1 MRKREIALR
10 ICSILL
16 VICFALTSATAV
28 QIIKVYAEDYQEND
42 MDNPEPETDPE
53 PEHGTGFVPDPE
65 PEPEPEPEPIPE
77 PEPEPEPQPQP
88 APEPDPFDYELAC
101 YTPTINFG
109 KVNAGDVVY
118 ARQFAIVNIGTTTFP
133 LTWEEVDPYTAFN
146 VGSISPDD
154 VMEPQES
161 ILFSVSPNEGL
172 APGTYQARYTFFSA
186 NDYRRHHTA
195 TVDVTITVV
204 DSTPYITSVD
214 VVPASATVP
223 IGRSFDFDA
232 NVKGGNNY
240 DPSVTWS
247 LAGNQSTGTTVNAD
261 GTVTISPNETASSF
275 TVVATSRQDP
285 SKSDRGVVTVAVID
299 HVISIKADPVEGGA
313 IAGGGAVRDG
323 GSCTIS
329 ASPNNNYVFK
339 GWYEGG
345 NLISSTGQTN
355 ISNVTSDHT
364 FVAKFERQSCYVRT
378 SVNNGDGGSVTGS
391 QSVPYGG
398 KMTITAKAN
407 DGYSFAGFVEDN
419 KTISTASSIEL
430 NNIITDRNI
439 TAVFNRDR
447 CTVNV
452 SVYPQDTGKYEGA
465 GTYNKGDK
473 VVLRTKAYDGYEFT
487 GWTINSQTVSRDDKY
502 TIEHIKSDVNVVAN
516 FMKINT
522 TTYRVTA
529 GITNAG
535 GTISPSGDFNIP
547 EGSSVTYNIMAQ
559 AGYRITAVTVDG
571 KNIGAVSS
579 YTFNNIRGAHSITA
593 SFEKIPEAPKKSG
606 TSGSTTK
613 KNADNQPDVKGAQK
627 KTEFNEK
634 TAAEGAVTEQK
645 VVDEKVP
652 EQVETLDDEQ
662 YAEDVYT
669 EAAEPVT
676 SEDVPEAMTGSV
688 MAKHNIDEAT
698 LRILI
703 DDDAVLPMLREAFE
717 DGTLQI
723 TVNNTYAADQQE
735 TAVQLYYS
743 QPTLLNFE
751 DVIAETLTPEEKY
764 QVLTGTPVSFNIDIT
779 ENTETVDAG
788 TKELMQKK
796 IGYKPVSYF
805 DFLIMKTSNG
815 TTSVINNT
823 SAELEVVVH
832 IPEQFKKEGRKF
844 FVIRNHNGVVD
855 ILEDIGND
863 PNTVTFKTDR
873 FSEYAIAYEAINV
886 NRLVLRVVVIAFLSF
901 ILAVICFV
909 NLVKYKRRAGRR

>member
-1 MRKREIALR
+1 MKKREVLLK
-10 ICSILL
+10 ICAILL
-16 VICFALTSATAV
+16 TVCFALTSATAI
-28 QIIKVYAEDYQEND
+28 QIINVFAEEYEDVDDES
-42 MDNPEPETDPE
+42 E
-53 PEHGTGFVPDPE
+53 VE
-65 PEPEPEPEPIPE
+65 PEPVQEYSTGFNPDQAPD
-77 PEPEPEPQPQP
+77 QPDQ
-88 APEPDPFDYELAC
+88 PDPFDYNLVC
-101 YTPTINFG
+101 YTPSINFG

-133 LTWEEVDPYTAFN
+133 LTWEEVDPYTAFE
-146 VGSISPDD
+146 VGSISEDS
-154 VMEPQES
+154 VMDPQES
-161 ILFSVSPNEGL
+161 ILFSVAPNEGL

-186 NDYRRHHTA
+186 NDYRRNHTA
-195 TVDVTITVV
+195 IVDVSITVV
-204 DSTPYITSVD
+204 DSIPYITSVE
-214 VVPASATVP
+214 VVPASATIPV
-223 IGRSFDFDA
+223 GRSFDFDA
-232 NVKGGNNY
+232 RVNGGNNY

-247 LAGNQSTGTTVNAD
+247 LAGNQSTGTTVNGD

-285 SKSDRGVVTVAVID
+285 SKSDRGVVTVAAVD
-299 HVISIKADPVEGGA
+299 HVISIKADPAEGGA

-323 GSCTIS
+323 GSCSIS

-345 NLISSTGQTN
+345 TLISSTGQTT
-355 ISNVTSDHT
+355 IKDVTEDHT
-364 FVAKFERQSCYVRT
+364 FVAKFERQSCYIRT
-378 SVNNGDGGSVTGS
+378 SVNNGDGGTITGS

-407 DGYSFAGFVEDN
+407 SGYSFAGFVENN

-430 NNIITDRNI
+430 NNITTDRNI
-439 TAVFNRDR
+439 TAVFNREK

-465 GTYNKGDK
+465 GTYNKGEK
-473 VVLRTKAYDGYEFT
+473 VVLRAKAYDGYEFT
-487 GWTINSQTVSRDDKY
+487 GWTINSQTVSRDHKY
-502 TIEHIKSDVNVVAN
+502 TIDHIKSDVNVVAN
-516 FMKINT
+516 FAKINT

-535 GTISPSGDFNIP
+535 GTISPSGDFNTP

-559 AGYRITAVTVDG
+559 AGYRILAVMVDG

-579 YTFNNIRGAHSITA
+579 YTFNNVRGGHSITA
-593 SFEKIPEAPKKSG
+593 SFEKIPEAPKKSSS
-606 TSGSTTK
+606 SGSSTK
-613 KNADNQPDVKGAQK
+613 KNSDNEQAVAGAQK
-627 KTEFNEK
+627 KTDFNEK

-652 EQVETLDDEQ
+652 EQVEALDDEQ
-662 YAEDVYT
+662 YSEDVYT
-669 EAAEPVT
+669 EATEAPSADETTEAVT
-676 SEDVPEAMTGSV
+676 NSV
-688 MAKHNIDEAT
+688 MARHNIDETT

-723 TVNNTYAADQQE
+723 TVNNTYAADKQE

-779 ENTETVDAG
+779 ENTDSVDAG

-815 TTSVINNT
+815 TTSVIDHTT
-823 SAELEVVVH
+823 SDLEVVVP
-832 IPEQFKKEGRKF
+832 IPEQYRKEGRKF

-855 ILEDIGND
+855 VLEDIGND
-863 PNTVTFKTDR
+863 PATVTFRTDR

-886 NRLVLRVVVIAFLSF
+886 NRLVLRVVIIAFISF
-901 ILAVICFV
+901 VLAVICFV
-909 NLVKYKRRAGRR
+909 NLVKYKRRAARG